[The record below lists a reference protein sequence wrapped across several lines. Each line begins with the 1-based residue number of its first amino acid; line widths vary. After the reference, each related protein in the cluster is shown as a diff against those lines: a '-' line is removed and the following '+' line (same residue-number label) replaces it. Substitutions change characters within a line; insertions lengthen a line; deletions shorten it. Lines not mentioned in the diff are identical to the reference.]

1 MKIRVLFVDDSA
13 DSANITKKLLQKIAP
28 EIEIIV
34 SNSID
39 DALKLL
45 KESKIGAIV
54 SDYFLRDTNGN
65 GIELFK
71 LTRKAGYQLPFILY
85 TAHLRDTVVSEA
97 LNLGI
102 NYYMLKEGNPENQL
116 KKLVAIITGLT
127 DKTSLVSTDNK
138 SDREIFSDFMHV
150 FNHDARNILH
160 NILGYAQ
167 LLEDEYEKTYVDGII
182 KLVIKCEKLI
192 KSYVEAADEGDYTR
206 EILD

>member
-13 DSANITKKLLQKIAP
+13 DSADITKKLLQIIAP
-28 EIEIIV
+28 EIEIVV

-45 KESKIGAIV
+45 KENKIDAIV
-54 SDYFLRDTNGN
+54 SDYFLRDKKGN
-65 GIELFK
+65 GIDLFK
-71 LTRKAGYQLPFILY
+71 LTRKAGSQLPFILY
-85 TAHLRDTVVSEA
+85 TAHLRDTVVTEA

-116 KKLVAIITGLT
+116 RKLVAIITGLIDKPSRVAT
-127 DKTSLVSTDNK
+127 DDK
-138 SDREIFSDFMHV
+138 SERELFSDFMHV
-150 FNHDARNILH
+150 FGHDARNILH

-167 LLEDEYEKTYVDGII
+167 LLEEEYEKTYVDGII
-182 KLVIKCEKLI
+182 KLVLKCEKLI
-192 KSYVEAADEGDYTR
+192 KSYVEAADDGDYTR